1 LIGRIF
7 LLMENQL
14 IQLYLFVCQI
24 YDTRSATC
32 FQRASNNRKPTF
44 TDQELVCIWFF
55 GHLEGKFNKRQIYDL
70 IENSWADWFPALP
83 SYQTFCHRLNL
94 LEQTFQTIGAELF
107 EFLHTTQ
114 TPEIDHLIDSFPV
127 MLAQNGHAYSAK
139 VAGEVADV
147 GYCSAKKTY
156 FHGIRLHVIAERRL
170 QQLPNPTQIWLCEAS
185 HHDLTAA
192 KQQYLQLPNTALI
205 ADLAYPEPEF
215 EEFLKEQNT
224 RLLVGR
230 KKPKGKD
237 LTKQEKYHNRLIAKF
252 RQPIESLFN
261 WINEKTNIQTA
272 SKVRSADGLMLHC
285 WGKLAVA
292 FFLLVFNY

>member
-1 LIGRIF
+1 
-7 LLMENQL
+7 MENQL

-32 FQRASNNRKPTF
+32 FQRASNNRKTRF

-55 GHLEGKFNKRQIYDL
+55 GHLEGKFNKQQIYHL
-70 IENSWADWFPALP
+70 IFDYWADWFPLLP
-83 SYQTFCHRLNL
+83 SYQTFCYRLNL

-107 EFLHTTQ
+107 EFLHATQ

-139 VAGEVADV
+139 VARELADV
-147 GYCSAKKTY
+147 GYCAAKKTY
-156 FHGIRLHVIAERRL
+156 FHGIRLHVIAEKRFAK
-170 QQLPNPTQIWLCEAS
+170 LPNPTQIWLAEAS

-192 KQQYLQLPNTALI
+192 KEQHLELPNTTLI

-215 EEFLKEQNT
+215 EKSLKQQNT
-224 RLLVGR
+224 RLLTGR
-230 KKPKGKD
+230 KKPKGKE
-237 LTKQEKYHNRLIAKF
+237 LTKQEKYYNRLVSKF